1 MTPGTERAI
10 QSLANSM
17 IDIAKAL
24 ESLAVENKPKIDPD
38 SLGAVALWKEDV
50 AAGNTILGFSE
61 WVAWHQKEG
70 DGA

>member
-1 MTPGTERAI
+1 MMPGTERAI

-17 IDIAKAL
+17 IQIAKDL
-24 ESLAVENKPKIDPD
+24 ESMVSRPAVDPD